1 MNIALFSDS
10 YLPTKSGIVTV
21 VIQLKRS
28 LEELGHKVVVVTV
41 SSKHALE
48 EDFEEEDDILRVKS
62 IHSFVGDDQYIG
74 IPIRHKVVEFLEKHE
89 VRLIHAHTEFFI
101 GQMAVL
107 AGKKIGIPVIATTH
121 TMWEDYYRHYFTV
134 GALVPKSVVRQ
145 IVRQLYKNFY
155 ALINVSEK
163 AKNYFTKPKML
174 PNKACAIIPNAIDTE
189 KFISHEFSAEEKAA
203 VRAEYHIAE
212 SDKVM
217 LYVGRVVEE
226 KRVEEMLDV
235 IIRVVRADSR
245 VKMLFVGA
253 GGALYDLE
261 ERVKKEGLSDKIIFT
276 GFIDWFKVS
285 SLYAIGDVFI
295 TTSLSEMHSMTILEA
310 LSLGVPV
317 VCRRDSS
324 FSDTIFDGVDGFMA
338 DTDEEMDGYISKILS
353 DENLAAS
360 MRQKARE
367 IASRFTLRLHGLRT
381 VAFYEEVIAHFPY
394 KIKSAD
400 LEKAVSAVK
409 EE

>member
-21 VIQLKRS
+21 VIQLKRI
-28 LEELGHKVVVVTV
+28 LEELGHKVVIVTV
-41 SSKHALE
+41 SNKHSSDA
-48 EDFEEEDDILRVKS
+48 DFEEDEDILRVKS

-121 TMWEDYYRHYFTV
+121 TMWEDYYRHYFTM

-163 AKNYFTKPKML
+163 ARVYFNMPKML
-174 PNKACAIIPNAIDTE
+174 PNKPCAVIPNAIDTE
-189 KFISHEFSAEEKAA
+189 KFISHEWSDEEKAEL
-203 VRAEYHIAE
+203 RKEYHIAE
-212 SDKVM
+212 TDKVL

-226 KRVEEMLDV
+226 KRVEEMLNV
-235 IIRVVRADSR
+235 IIRIVKERSN

-261 ERVKKEGLSDKIIFT
+261 QRVEEEKLGDKIIFT
-276 GFIDWFKVS
+276 GFVDWFKVS
-285 SLYAIGDVFI
+285 SLYAIADVFI

-310 LSLGVPV
+310 LALGVPV
-317 VCRRDSS
+317 VCRKDTS
-324 FSDTIFDGVDGFMA
+324 FSDTIFQGEDGFMA
-338 DTDEEMDGYISKILS
+338 DTDEEMDNYIYQVLDDEELHSSMSK
-353 DENLAAS
+353 
-360 MRQKARE
+360 KAKE
-367 IASRFTLRLHGLRT
+367 VAGRFTLRLHGLRT
-381 VAFYEEVIAHFPY
+381 VAFYEEVLKHFPY
-394 KIKSAD
+394 KIKSSD
-400 LEKAVSAVK
+400 LTSAVACVK
-409 EE
+409 

>member
-21 VIQLKRS
+21 VIQLKRI
-28 LEELGHKVVVVTV
+28 LEELGHKVVIVTV
-41 SSKHALE
+41 SNHHALD
-48 EDFEEEDDILRVKS
+48 EDFEEDEDILRVKS

-101 GQMAVL
+101 GQMAVI

-121 TMWEDYYRHYFTV
+121 TMWEDYYRHYFTM
-134 GALVPKSVVRQ
+134 GAIVPKSVVRQ
-145 IVRQLYKNFY
+145 IVRQLYKKFY

-163 AKNYFTKPKML
+163 AKNYFTQPKML
-174 PNKACAIIPNAIDTE
+174 PSKPCAVIPNAIDTE
-189 KFISHEFSAEEKAA
+189 KFISHEWTAEEKAA
-203 VRAEYHIAE
+203 LRSEYHIAPT
-212 SDKVM
+212 DKIM

-226 KRVEEMLDV
+226 KRVEEMLEVV
-235 IIRVVRADSR
+235 IRAVRANEG

-261 ERVKKEGLSDKIIFT
+261 ERVKKEGLADKIIFT
-276 GFIDWFKVS
+276 GFVDWFKVS
-285 SLYAIGDVFI
+285 SLYSIADVFI

-317 VCRRDSS
+317 VCRADTS
-324 FSDTIFDGVDGFMA
+324 FSDTIFQGEDGFMA
-338 DTDEEMDGYISKILS
+338 DTDEEMDGYIQKVLGDSALHDAMSK
-353 DENLAAS
+353 
-360 MRQKARE
+360 KARE
-367 IASRFTLRLHGLRT
+367 VAGRFTLRLHGLRT
-381 VAFYEEVIAHFPY
+381 VAFYEEVLKHYPY

-400 LEKAVSAVK
+400 LDAAVQAI
-409 EE
+409 EA

>member
-21 VIQLKRS
+21 VIQLKHI
-28 LEELGHKVVVVTV
+28 LEELGHKVVIVTV
-41 SSKHALE
+41 SNKHSSDV
-48 EDFEEEDDILRVKS
+48 DFEEDEDILRVKS

-101 GQMAVL
+101 GQMAIL

-121 TMWEDYYRHYFTV
+121 TMWEDYYRHYFTM

-145 IVRQLYKNFY
+145 IVRQLYKHFY

-163 AKNYFTKPKML
+163 AKNYFTLPKML

-189 KFISHEFSAEEKAA
+189 KFISHEWTDSEKAEI
-203 VRAEYHIAE
+203 RREYKIE
-212 SDKVM
+212 PTDKIM

-235 IIRVVRADSR
+235 IIRVVNSR
-245 VKMLFVGA
+245 RDVKMLFVGA

-261 ERVKKEGLSDKIIFT
+261 QRVQKEGLTDKIIFT
-276 GFIDWFKVS
+276 GFVDWFKVS
-285 SLYAIGDVFI
+285 SLYSVADVFI

-317 VCRRDSS
+317 VCREDTS
-324 FSDTIFDGVDGFMA
+324 FSDTVFQGENGFMA
-338 DTDEEMDGYISKILS
+338 KTDEEMDGFINRVLDDDKLR
-353 DENLAAS
+353 AS
-360 MRQKARE
+360 MCKKAKE
-367 IASRFTLRLHGLRT
+367 VAGRFTLRLHGLRT
-381 VAFYEEVIAHFPY
+381 VAFYEEVLKHYPY
-394 KIKSAD
+394 KIKSED
-400 LEKAVSAVK
+400 LTAAVSAVK
-409 EE
+409 E